1 MLFHIACCKESPA
14 FLRCAWTAGMFQPV
28 FPTKEFAHVSL
39 FAQFLAHPTAAEAP
53 SAGLLKLSSALQH
66 AQAACK
72 DSTAVAVD
80 AVDLLSQQYFFTST
94 KLASL
99 ATEAEI
105 MTKVCA
111 GCTAQLHKPEHVLYI
126 KI

>member
-1 MLFHIACCKESPA
+1 
-14 FLRCAWTAGMFQPV
+14 
-28 FPTKEFAHVSL
+28 
-39 FAQFLAHPTAAEAP
+39 
-53 SAGLLKLSSALQH
+53 LLKLRSALLLV
-66 AQAACK
+66 QAACK

-111 GCTAQLHKPEHVLYI
+111 GCTAQLHRPQHVLYVEI
-126 KI
+126 LEDSKDAVCLSLIC